1 MRCALVGRVIVGL
14 ALAVVAAPA
23 SAFGAAWRIQ
33 PTPNTRNPANYLS
46 AVSCTSA
53 TACVAV
59 GTDNRRQGERPVGL
73 VERWNGKRWAIGS
86 APKTAGFLTGA
97 SCVSARVCF
106 AVGYGS
112 RGPVAER
119 WNGRRWAIQATP
131 PVARGSELDGVSCV
145 SATWCVAVGS
155 SGPTLSAP
163 LAEVW
168 NGTNWAVQP
177 TPNPANNQADA
188 FARLLSVSC
197 VSTVSCTAVGTE
209 FISGLETL
217 AEGWNGTSWEIEPTP
232 NVRGLGN
239 VSGVSCT
246 SASACTAV
254 GWADSPEI
262 DALVE
267 RWNGSTW
274 ATQRTPKVDGSGL
287 DAVSCVSATAC
298 TAVGTLVDGRSTQAP
313 FAEGWNGTSWTA
325 EHALNP
331 ARGSDGLGLVGV
343 SCVAPAKCTAVGSGG
358 FLVMGVGLT
367 TLAET
372 ERGT

>member
-14 ALAVVAAPA
+14 ALAALAPPA
-23 SAFGAAWRIQ
+23 SAFGAAWTIQ
-33 PTPNTRNPANYLS
+33 STPNSPNPANYLS

-53 TACVAV
+53 TACMAV
-59 GTDNRRQGERPVGL
+59 GTDNRNQGERPAGL
-73 VERWNGKRWAIGS
+73 VERWNGRRWAIVS
-86 APKTAGFLTGA
+86 TPKTAGFLTGV

-119 WNGRRWAIQATP
+119 WNGRSWASQATT

-155 SGPTLSAP
+155 SGPALNAP

-168 NGTNWAVQP
+168 NGTSWAVQP
-177 TPNPANNQADA
+177 TPNPANNPADES
-188 FARLLSVSC
+188 ARLSSVSC
-197 VSTVSCTAVGTE
+197 VSTVSCTAVGTD
-209 FISGLETL
+209 FTSGHQLIL
-217 AEGWNGTSWEIEPTP
+217 AEGWNGTSWKIEPTP

-239 VSGVSCT
+239 VTGVSCT
-246 SASACTAV
+246 SASVCTAV
-254 GWADSPEI
+254 GWAVG
-262 DALVE
+262 ALVE

-274 ATQRTPKVDGSGL
+274 ATQPTPRVAGSGL
-287 DAVSCVSATAC
+287 YAVSCVSATAC
-298 TAVGTLVDGRSTQAP
+298 TAVGTLDHGPSTQVP
-313 FAEGWNGTSWTA
+313 FAEGWNGTRWTA

-331 ARGSDGLGLVGV
+331 AGGSGGLGLVGV
-343 SCVAPAKCTAVGSGG
+343 SCVAPAECAAVGSGG

-367 TLAET
+367 TLAES